1 MTTNGKVKWFNATKG
16 YGFISPDDST
26 KDVFVHSSAVKDA
39 GLNGLTEGEAITFEV
54 EEGSKGPSA
63 VNLQKG

>member
-1 MTTNGKVKWFNATKG
+1 MTTNGKVKWFNAAKG

-39 GLNGLTEGEAITFEV
+39 GLDGLAEGEAITFEV

>member
-16 YGFISPDDST
+16 YGFIAPEDNT

-39 GLNGLTEGEAITFEV
+39 GLNGLTEGEAISFEV
-54 EEGSKGPSA
+54 EEGTKGPSA

>member
-1 MTTNGKVKWFNATKG
+1 MSINGKVKWFKATKG
-16 YGFISPDDST
+16 YGFISRDDDA

-39 GLNGLTEGEAITFEV
+39 GISDLAEGDSITFEV
-54 EEGSKGPSA
+54 EEGTKGPSA

>member
-1 MTTNGKVKWFNATKG
+1 MTTNGKVKWFNGTKG
-16 YGFISPDDST
+16 YGFISPADGT

-39 GLNGLTEGEAITFEV
+39 GLSVLAEGESITFDV
-54 EEGSKGPSA
+54 EEGTKGPSA